1 MDALLG
7 FRKKILADSMALFL
21 AVIIAFFA
29 LTILAANKTDLE
41 NLAKGEQN
49 TSRFEAYEGKQ
60 FTAYNIKDMN
70 SLIIDR
76 EKNGSQDLLNKKS
89 DFHRLLWL
97 GNSQLHYINQ
107 FQDGDHL
114 SPYWLRNY
122 LQKEHSIEPLG
133 FSLANANLQELFILS
148 LYATSKIPVDLIMIE
163 LCFNNLR
170 DDELR
175 DVFSEILSP
184 QVAFVLSKSTPAAD
198 HIIKRFLSITEE
210 NSKAIQAKTAQ
221 KPGDIL
227 SGTVQKPVENWINS
241 RLTSWWSL
249 WANRPQIEG
258 NVLTELWDFR
268 NWVFNIN
275 ATTVRKMIPSR
286 YSNNMEALKGLVDYY
301 RHKGIPVLL
310 YFPPIRQDK
319 PMPYD
324 TMEYERWKKEVAV
337 MTQAGGVHLVNL
349 EKLVPP
355 EYWGSYVEN
364 EIDFMH
370 FRNGGHQLVA
380 KALAPYIEQ
389 VLARKKADVF

>member
-1 MDALLG
+1 MSLLD
-7 FRKKILADSMALFL
+7 FRKKIIADSTALFL
-21 AVIIAFFA
+21 ACIIAFIV
-29 LTILAANKTDLE
+29 LTLLAAKKTDLE

-49 TSRFEAYEGKQ
+49 TSRFETYEGKP
-60 FTAYNIKDMN
+60 FTAYNIKEMN
-70 SLIIDR
+70 LLIHDR
-76 EKNGSQDLLNKKS
+76 ERNRSQGLIDKKDDL
-89 DFHRLLWL
+89 HRLLWL

-114 SPYWLRNY
+114 SPYWLKKS
-122 LQKEHSIEPLG
+122 LQMELSVEPLG
-133 FSLANANLQELFILS
+133 FSLANANLQELFILG
-148 LYATSKIPVDLIMIE
+148 LYTTNKIPVDLIVIE

-175 DVFSEILSP
+175 EVFSEILTQ
-184 QVAFVLSKSTPAAD
+184 QVAFGLRKNSPAAD
-198 HIIKRFLSITEE
+198 NIIRRFLSITEE
-210 NSKAIQAKTAQ
+210 NSKAIKAKTAQ

-227 SGTVQKPVENWINS
+227 SGTVQKPVESWINS
-241 RLTSWWSL
+241 KLTSWWPL
-249 WANRPQIEG
+249 WADRPLIEG
-258 NVLTELWDFR
+258 NVLTVLWDFR

-286 YSNNMEALKGLVDYY
+286 YLNNMEALNGLVEYY
-301 RHKGIPVLL
+301 KQKGTPLLL

-324 TMEYERWKKEVAV
+324 IMEYERWKKEVAAIAE
-337 MTQAGGVHLVNL
+337 TGGVKLVNL

-355 EYWGSYVEN
+355 EYWGTYERN

-380 KALAPYIEQ
+380 RALAPYVAQ
-389 VLARKKADVF
+389 ALARKKS